1 MVAAILYLKWIVN
14 PIMTI
19 LSSCQLILFIATQV
33 IFEKCVWVYAVNA
46 VFVKVVLAPID
57 FHCMQLLVNN

>member
-1 MVAAILYLKWIVN
+1 MVAAILYLKWIVH
-14 PIMTI
+14 PIVTI

-46 VFVKVVLAPID
+46 VF
-57 FHCMQLLVNN
+57 F